1 MSELTK
7 WSYLFSCRLGCNRK
21 FSTLDFLLPRL
32 APNEAQSPS
41 YVAITAKY
49 CSSICPWRNAKIG
62 SIEKILNFFFEF
74 NEENQVNHINWT
86 SFNKIKPDLTTC
98 YVTNYRIWPLSSWS
112 KFTRTKYG
120 HYVQTVWSSF
130 ILELKILFLKPSR
143 MFQAWSFDL
152 LLRIK
157 MVNIQGISFSP
168 KASSLNWRSLH
179 PWYRFLVHI
188 TN

>member
-21 FSTLDFLLPRL
+21 FSTLDFLLDWPLIKPKILPMQLSRS
-32 APNEAQSPS
+32 NF
-41 YVAITAKY
+41 
-49 CSSICPWRNAKIG
+49 CGICPWRNAKIG

-98 YVTNYRIWPLSSWS
+98 SVTNYRIWPLSSWS

-130 ILELKILFLKPSR
+130 MLELKILFLKPSR